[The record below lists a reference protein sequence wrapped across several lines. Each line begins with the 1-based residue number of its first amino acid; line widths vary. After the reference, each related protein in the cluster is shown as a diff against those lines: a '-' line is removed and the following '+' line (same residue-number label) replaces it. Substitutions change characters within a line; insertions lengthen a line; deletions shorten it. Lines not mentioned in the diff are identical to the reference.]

1 MPVYEYSGYGEGGKS
16 ASGVIDAD
24 SPRGAAVKLRKMG
37 VLPTEVRLERHGAGA
52 FVRAPLSR
60 LFSRVTAKE
69 ITAFTRQL
77 ATLQSAGLT
86 LVESLDAQLEQAHKP
101 RFKSVIADVRERVL
115 AGSSLAGALAAHP
128 RLFDTMYVSLTRA
141 GEASGALGRTL
152 SSLADFGERRQRQ
165 QARIMA
171 AMIYPAIMTLVG
183 SGVMLFLLAYVVP
196 RTQEMFDDIHRAL
209 PLPTVILLAVS
220 NFLAGWWWA
229 LLALAFMGGAA
240 LARWAKTAEGRARL
254 DTWALRVP
262 VLGEVWRAA
271 AVARFAGAMATLLAG
286 GVELVE
292 ALRITRGAAGS
303 VPFERAMD
311 AAVTAVTEGQP
322 LAAPLRQSNLFPP
335 VVIQMVAAGERS
347 GELTRMFADI
357 ARAYEFEMETTV
369 GALTALVE
377 PLLILVMGA
386 AVGFIVLAILLPI
399 FELSQA
405 AR

>member
-24 SPRGAAVKLRKMG
+24 SPRAAAAKLRKLG
-37 VLPTEVRLERHGAGA
+37 VLPTQVRPERHGAAA
-52 FVRAPLSR
+52 FIRAPFSR
-60 LFSRVTAKE
+60 LFSRVTGKE
-69 ITAFTRQL
+69 VTAFTRQL

-86 LVESLDAQLEQAHKP
+86 LVESLDAQLEQAP
-101 RFKSVIADVRERVL
+101 RARFKSVIADVRERVL
-115 AGSSLAGALAAHP
+115 TGSPLASALAAHP
-128 RLFDTMYVSLTRA
+128 HLFDSMYVSLTRA

-165 QARIMA
+165 RARILA

-183 SGVMLFLLAYVVP
+183 GGVMLFLLAFVVP

-209 PLPTVILLAVS
+209 PLPTVILLAGS

-229 LLALAFMGGAA
+229 LLALAALGGAA

-254 DTWALRVP
+254 DQWALGVP
-262 VLGEVWRAA
+262 VLGQVWRAA

-292 ALRITRGAAGS
+292 ALKITRGAAGS

-311 AAVTAVTEGQP
+311 SAVTAVTEGQS

-347 GELTRMFADI
+347 GELTRMFGDI
-357 ARAYEFEMETTV
+357 ARAYEFELETSV

-377 PLLILVMGA
+377 PLLILAMGA
-386 AVGFIVLAILLPI
+386 AVGFIVLAVLLPI
-399 FELSQA
+399 FELSQV